1 MEGDVL
7 HNCGIFHIKEL
18 AILAIFGV
26 PAGELVTRTGGI
38 MDGSQIVCLG
48 ISDFFGLINRH
59 LRVVGLAALGIK
71 GHLAEVKKIAFSQ
84 VMIVINVRIVI
95 IVCKQSICGG
105 LVVFV
110 VDGTIGN
117 VSVDNRVALFIILVD
132 RRKIPSRTSAQI
144 ILEGGQPGRKRNVFQ
159 T

>member
-1 MEGDVL
+1 
-7 HNCGIFHIKEL
+7 
-18 AILAIFGV
+18 
-26 PAGELVTRTGGI
+26 

-59 LRVVGLAALGIK
+59 LSVVVQFAALGIK

-84 VMIVINVRIVI
+84 FIIGINVRIVI

-110 VDGTIGN
+110 VDGTIG
-117 VSVDNRVALFIILVD
+117 V
-132 RRKIPSRTSAQI
+132 PSWTTFQTV
-144 ILEGGQPGRKRNVFQ
+144 LERSQSSREHNVFQ
-159 T
+159 MGAIVKGTRSNGCYIFRDGDVRQINGSARIKGMIADRLNILT